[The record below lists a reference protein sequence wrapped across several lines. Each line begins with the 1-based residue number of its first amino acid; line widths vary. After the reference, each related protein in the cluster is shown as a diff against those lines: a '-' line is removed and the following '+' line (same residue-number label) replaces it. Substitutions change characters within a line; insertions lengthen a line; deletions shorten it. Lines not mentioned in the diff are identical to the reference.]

1 MTDPAILFT
10 ALSIGFFG
18 STHCLFMCGGIA
30 SALSFAIPLPQSQW
44 KLAAYPILFGLGRIS
59 SYALA
64 GAIFAGLSSHFRIVM
79 GDGSILLVRGLAG
92 LMLVLMGL
100 YVANWWRVLTHLE
113 TITGGIWK
121 KISPLMDKLKP
132 IDHLWKAFGIGAL
145 WGWLPCGLVYSAL
158 IWSSAADNATQ
169 GALAMLFF
177 GLGTMPALFATG
189 RFASAFQGLFQNAG
203 YRQLAGFFII
213 LFGLWT
219 LFGPYLINPHQGH
232 LT

>member
-1 MTDPAILFT
+1 MIDPAILFT

-44 KLAAYPILFGLGRIS
+44 KLSAYPVLFGLGRIS
-59 SYALA
+59 SYAIA
-64 GAIFAGLSSHFRIVM
+64 GAIFAGLGSYLSLTFGDTGIVV
-79 GDGSILLVRGLAG
+79 VRSAAG
-92 LMLVLMGL
+92 LMLILMGL
-100 YVANWWRVLTHLE
+100 YVANWWRALSHLE
-113 TITGGIWK
+113 AAAGGLWK
-121 KISPLMDKLKP
+121 KISPLIEKLKP
-132 IDHLWKAFGIGAL
+132 IDRLWKAYAIGGV

-158 IWSSAADNATQ
+158 IWSSSSGNALE

-177 GLGTMPALFATG
+177 GLGTLPALFATG
-189 RFASAFQGLFQNAG
+189 RFATTFQGLFQQAR

-219 LFGPYLINPHQGH
+219 ISGPYLINPHHGH
-232 LT
+232 LQ